1 MDCEWCRS
9 FWESSDEDAPTSLL
23 GLLLNLEEELLLLL
37 RPLTLLLRLE
47 EAVLSEK
54 LVLLVLRRRLCLTL
68 SFVICVANGL
78 AVIESYSDPSSK
90 ILISLMEPSMDI
102 RVLSPLLVI
111 DAFVDSTDAVD
122 DVVVAAK
129 DRVVVA
135 VDDRRW
141 DWEVLSSC
149 NALSCAAEV
158 VVAPPRDLPSLPPE
172 VRVTLSNVDELLLLP
187 RDLPSLPLEVRDSY
201 SNVFVRSL
209 SILFPRRDLPSL
221 PPEVRLTY
229 SNVAT
234 LLL

>member
-1 MDCEWCRS
+1 
-9 FWESSDEDAPTSLL
+9 
-23 GLLLNLEEELLLLL
+23 
-37 RPLTLLLRLE
+37 
-47 EAVLSEK
+47 
-54 LVLLVLRRRLCLTL
+54 
-68 SFVICVANGL
+68 
-78 AVIESYSDPSSK
+78 
-90 ILISLMEPSMDI
+90 MEPSMDI